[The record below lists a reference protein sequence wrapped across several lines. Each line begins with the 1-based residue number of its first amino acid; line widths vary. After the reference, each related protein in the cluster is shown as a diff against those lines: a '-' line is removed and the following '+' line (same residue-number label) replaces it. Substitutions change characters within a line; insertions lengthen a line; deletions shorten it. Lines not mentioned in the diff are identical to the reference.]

1 MSHEIRIP
9 IYQKTVFHGKS
20 RVWLDRCSG
29 MSMPLR
35 VVHKL
40 VEAGFERSSNPLELW
55 VFFVVGH
62 FSTNG
67 SFFGYPPNATLP
79 RNKGLRK
86 GMINQFNHHDPLTT
100 PLTISSTFLVETRET
115 FRTDLCFWHFLKLTK
130 NLVWLT

>member
-9 IYQKTVFHGKS
+9 IYPKAVFHGKS

-55 VFFVVGH
+55 VFSVVGH

-79 RNKGLRK
+79 MKKGQEK
-86 GMINQFNHHDPLTT
+86 
-100 PLTISSTFLVETRET
+100 REK
-115 FRTDLCFWHFLKLTK
+115 FRTDVFFLQEADPKSG
-130 NLVWLT
+130 LVDLGCNKSG